1 MARWL
6 SLSQGCLCK
15 EGQLVPKGRDR
26 PAPLQ
31 RLGAKLGGGL
41 GGGWALEGR
50 RSPGGHPREEQ
61 CPWAKQD
68 GHWGCA
74 GTYIPEGFWP

>member
-31 RLGAKLGGGL
+31 RLGAKLGGG
-41 GGGWALEGR
+41 GWGEA
-50 RSPGGHPREEQ
+50 GH
-61 CPWAKQD
+61 
-68 GHWGCA
+68 
-74 GTYIPEGFWP
+74 